1 MLSRSKDSIRAKVN
15 TSAFATRQVPRL
27 MDRTNTV
34 DDSRR
39 CGVKVQ
45 RADGV
50 IFKQPANE
58 MPRVP
63 LIGRHQQ
70 FFATR
75 EQLSGQGNRKFRVA
89 HYPDVHGMR
98 QEFVRFRDVEH
109 DHRSGLSQPVIEQ

>member
-1 MLSRSKDSIRAKVN
+1 MG
-15 TSAFATRQVPRL
+15 
-27 MDRTNTV
+27 RTNTV

-58 MPRVP
+58 MPRVS

-89 HYPDVHGMR
+89 HYPDVHGMG